1 MRRAMQHISLLS
13 AIAVVGAA
21 AVLVAAAIR
30 TFDFLVTVVFWSRS
44 RLVQMH
50 QKARAARF
58 RCRP

>member
-13 AIAVVGAA
+13 AIAVVGGA

-44 RLVQMH
+44 RLLVT
-50 QKARAARF
+50 KNVKK
-58 RCRP
+58 